1 MAELMQ
7 ENPDANVGLTD
18 ANLSDVKRQLSS
30 FSMSYSDQKF
40 ENTYDLQYSLEAA
53 VLEYANFN
61 ALGNLDSIAAGRRF
75 FCAGDSPGV
84 RSSVLCGG
92 RV

>member
-1 MAELMQ
+1 
-7 ENPDANVGLTD
+7 
-18 ANLSDVKRQLSS
+18 
-30 FSMSYSDQKF
+30 MSYSDQKF

-61 ALGNLDSIAAGRRF
+61 ALGNLDSIMQQAGASF
-75 FCAGDSPGV
+75 AGDSPGV